1 MEGMIPSNNTMH
13 LIIRTIQE
21 KRMTQMSA
29 SKPWSVEQRLEFIDF
44 MACWEGGVNRSDIVG
59 HFGVSPQQASSDLAT
74 YQELAPD
81 NLRYDLSAKRYL
93 STSGF
98 TCRFIAPDADSYLRE
113 LTAITTKTS
122 PRERSWV
129 AGTLEAAVIPM
140 PARRVDPQIL
150 RQVLS
155 AIRAKHSLEIKY
167 LSLNSE
173 APVADWRRI
182 TPHAF
187 ASDGFRWHMRAF
199 CHRDARFKDFLL
211 SRCSG
216 ARNEAEASQDHREDW
231 QWHNYFDAIIISN
244 PDLSPGQ
251 REAIEHDYGMTDG
264 QCILP
269 IRYALLY
276 YFDKRLGADFAPS
289 RLKTQLGR
297 TRETP
302 ILISNLDDYEA
313 ALLEVGVHTR
323 PATD

>member
-1 MEGMIPSNNTMH
+1 
-13 LIIRTIQE
+13 
-21 KRMTQMSA
+21 MTQMTT

-93 STSGF
+93 STPSF
-98 TCRFIAPDADSYLRE
+98 SCRFIDPDADSYLRE

-122 PRERSWV
+122 PKERSWV
-129 AGTLEAAVIPM
+129 AGTLAADVIPM
-140 PARRVDPQIL
+140 PVRRVDPQIL

-155 AIRAKHSLEIKY
+155 AIRTKCSLEIRY

-173 APVADWRRI
+173 AAVADWRRI

-187 ASDGFRWHMRAF
+187 ASDGFRWHVRAF
-199 CHRDARFKDFLL
+199 CHRDAKFKDFLL

-216 ARNEAEASQDHREDW
+216 ARNEAGSGQDHREDLE
-231 QWHNYFDAIIISN
+231 WHTYFSAIIVSN

-251 REAIEHDYGMTDG
+251 REVIEHDYGMTNG
-264 QCILP
+264 KFILP

-289 RLKTQLGR
+289 RLKTPLGKL
-297 TRETP
+297 RETP
-302 ILISNLDDYEA
+302 ILISNLDEYEA
-313 ALLEVGVHTR
+313 ALLSVGVHTR
-323 PATD
+323 QVK